1 MRQNNN
7 SKQLS
12 QFADSAA
19 AVNRV
24 LLQHLSGTYMY
35 SSPDLFRKAVYFS
48 T

>member
-24 LLQHLSGTYMY
+24 LLQHLSGNYIFITR
-35 SSPDLFRKAVYFS
+35 SSVADPR
-48 T
+48 